1 MDLSLDASV
10 QYVPRVGPRMATLLK
25 KLGVETVYDLLT
37 YVPFRYDD
45 YSVVSS
51 IGSVQPGETV
61 TLVGTLD
68 SISAFIT
75 KNGKRIV
82 TGRLRDE
89 TGVMN
94 LTWFNQSYLIKVL
107 KGGETLSVSGKVDW
121 FGPKITL
128 TSPVYEILHEAGEET
143 KSLHT
148 GRLVPVYSETEGL
161 SSKWLRGR
169 ISYLL
174 ESVLEKLSETLPQH
188 VIDAEGL
195 LPLHV
200 AIRTIH
206 FPDSLA
212 AAEKARER
220 LAFDE
225 LFIMIARSKR
235 QKRLWQTTQTS
246 RPLPIGE
253 RDLESFTGHL
263 PFTLTSD
270 QAAEVGN
277 ILNDLGKRVPM
288 NRLLEGDVGSGK
300 TVVAA
305 AAMFAA
311 ARNGMSSALLAPTQ
325 ILAEQHA
332 QTLRRI
338 LEEPF
343 RIPVHLIIGGTRKK
357 STEIRGGG
365 QGVYVGTHALLDV
378 TDHPEWGFIAID
390 EQQRF
395 GVSQRAKL
403 REATQTR
410 TVPHQLT
417 MTATPIPRTLAQTM
431 FGNLD
436 LSVLTTMPKGR
447 IPVKTW
453 MVPGTKRNAAYA
465 WIEKELTATDSQ
477 AFVICPL
484 IDASETLTTVKAV
497 TSEFERLK
505 CIFPRLRLGL
515 LHGRMKPLEKTAV
528 LKALHDRKLDILVA
542 TPVVEVGIDIPEATI
557 IVIEAAERFGL
568 SQLHQLRGR
577 VGRREKPSYCLLF
590 TETETP
596 EVTHRLKAME
606 TVHNGPE
613 LAELDLMLRGPGEL
627 FGTRQH
633 GVPGFTLAKLTDTKL
648 VARVQASVDSV
659 LASDPD
665 LTKFPHLRELTE
677 KGTIETTQS

>member
-1 MDLSLDASV
+1 
-10 QYVPRVGPRMATLLK
+10 MAN
-25 KLGVETVYDLLT
+25 Y
-37 YVPFRYDD
+37 
-45 YSVVSS
+45 
-51 IGSVQPGETV
+51 
-61 TLVGTLD
+61 
-68 SISAFIT
+68 A
-75 KNGKRIV
+75 
-82 TGRLRDE
+82 
-89 TGVMN
+89 N
-94 LTWFNQSYLIKVL
+94 L
-107 KGGETLSVSGKVDW
+107 
-121 FGPKITL
+121 
-128 TSPVYEILHEAGEET
+128 
-143 KSLHT
+143 
-148 GRLVPVYSETEGL
+148 
-161 SSKWLRGR
+161 
-169 ISYLL
+169 
-174 ESVLEKLSETLPQH
+174 
-188 VIDAEGL
+188 
-195 LPLHV
+195 
-200 AIRTIH
+200 
-206 FPDSLA
+206 
-212 AAEKARER
+212 
-220 LAFDE
+220 
-225 LFIMIARSKR
+225 
-235 QKRLWQTTQTS
+235 
-246 RPLPIGE
+246 RPLPIDD

-270 QAAEVGN
+270 QAKEIGN

-332 QTLRRI
+332 ATLRRI

-343 RIPVHLIIGGTRKK
+343 RIPVYLVIGGAKKK
-357 STEIRGGG
+357 STEIRGDG
-365 QGVYVGTHALLDV
+365 QGVYVGTHALLEV

-484 IDASETLTTVKAV
+484 IDVSETLTTVKAV

-505 CIFPRLRLGL
+505 GIFPRLRLGL
-515 LHGRMKPLEKTAV
+515 LHGRMKPMEKTAV
-528 LKALHDRKLDILVA
+528 LRDLHDRKLDILVA

-596 EVTHRLKAME
+596 EVTQRLKAME

-613 LAELDLMLRGPGEL
+613 LAELDLTLRGPGEL

-648 VARVQASVDSV
+648 VARVQTSVDSV
-659 LASDPD
+659 LALDPT
-665 LTKFPHLRELTE
+665 LANFPHLRELTE
-677 KGTIETTQS
+677 IDRIETTQS

>member
-270 QAAEVGN
+270 QAAEIGN

>member
-270 QAAEVGN
+270 QAAEVEN

-343 RIPVHLIIGGTRKK
+343 RIPVHLIIGGTKKK
-357 STEIRGGG
+357 STEIRGDG

-505 CIFPRLRLGL
+505 GIFPRLRLGL

-528 LKALHDRKLDILVA
+528 LAALHDRKLDILVA

>member
-270 QAAEVGN
+270 QAAEIGN

-343 RIPVHLIIGGTRKK
+343 RIPVHLIIGGTKKK
-357 STEIRGGG
+357 STEIRGDG

-505 CIFPRLRLGL
+505 GIFPRLRLGL